1 MKEQIN
7 YEPLFVYEYTRKGR
21 QLTTPSEELAHS
33 RTDSVVYKHT
43 K

>member
-7 YEPLFVYEYTRKGR
+7 YEPLFVYEYTRKGK

-33 RTDSVVYKHT
+33 THYYKPHRNE
-43 K
+43 